1 MGVDSGETRLYLVV
15 IALSQAQAPVGGSY
29 WRRGWWFSPSPFL
42 LDVVDTDRVV
52 FALCDGH
59 HDRRIDERLSDVEL
73 LAQFR

>member
-42 LDVVDTDRVV
+42 LGVVDTDDGVL
-52 FALCDGH
+52 ALCDGH